1 MGLSHIWTGVH
12 YGKYVQEGFWDICP
26 CLCKLRVKT
35 WYWDSVR
42 QHIPIIG
49 LGNTTEMEEPFTLL
63 EVHADYFYI
72 KLEKLPPYAQI
83 FYGGALQAHFCV
95 FLQKKIAEW
104 KKIAGGKKIL
114 AKKILVKKKKIQL
127 RLNLAM
133 SKSFFFCRA
142 SRDLTNRFGVSRA
155 VERT

>member
-1 MGLSHIWTGVH
+1 
-12 YGKYVQEGFWDICP
+12 
-26 CLCKLRVKT
+26 
-35 WYWDSVR
+35 
-42 QHIPIIG
+42 
-49 LGNTTEMEEPFTLL
+49 MEEPFTLL

-133 SKSFFFCRA
+133 SKSFFFAGLRGIWQIG
-142 SRDLTNRFGVSRA
+142 LGFHELLKGLKNNILQV
-155 VERT
+155 